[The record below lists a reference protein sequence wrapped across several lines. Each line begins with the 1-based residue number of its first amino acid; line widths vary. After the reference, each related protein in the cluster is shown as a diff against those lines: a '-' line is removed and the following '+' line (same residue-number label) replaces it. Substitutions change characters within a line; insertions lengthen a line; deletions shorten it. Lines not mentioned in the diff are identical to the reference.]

1 MPLKHDQEDYF
12 NPLDY
17 TLKTF
22 PFAYSRKKLAKSRHF
37 FFVIEKKL
45 LKLVNSPKG
54 LNKRKFQSS
63 KKAFQPLTEISAG
76 KSTKN
81 FKGLEKNFRL
91 EKDGK
96 FQQV

>member
-1 MPLKHDQEDYF
+1 MPLKHDQKDYF

-45 LKLVNSPKG
+45 LKLVNPPSTLDGKG
-54 LNKRKFQSS
+54 LAIVDKKDCMIKKRY
-63 KKAFQPLTEISAG
+63 
-76 KSTKN
+76 
-81 FKGLEKNFRL
+81 
-91 EKDGK
+91 
-96 FQQV
+96 